1 MRLAARCTVTL
12 LCALAADATAAFAA
26 GGACVVGRA
35 APPGGLSRIAL
46 EPIGFPAALAGVA
59 ERAAA
64 MWNAGRC
71 NNGDFP
77 RFTLGGDADR
87 TLRVRWVDG
96 LSPSMRGVCGEF
108 FGDEI
113 RLFAAA
119 REPASRRLVP
129 CGDADRVAET
139 LAHELGHALGLL
151 DVGGTAC
158 AGHIM
163 SQMVRSSSGE
173 IAPRAVQAAECGMA
187 DRRFVTLAE
196 RLAPPPALRGGDE
209 VTARVSAF
217 STARL
222 PAPLARELPRSP

>member
-1 MRLAARCTVTL
+1 MRTAARCTVTL
-12 LCALAADATAAFAA
+12 LCALAAGATAAGAVH
-26 GGACVVGRA
+26 GACVVGRA

-46 EPIGFPAALAGVA
+46 EPIGFPVALAGVA

-64 MWNAGRC
+64 MWNAARC
-71 NNGDFP
+71 NNGTFP

-87 TLRVRWVDG
+87 ALRVRWAGG
-96 LSPSMRGVCGEF
+96 LSPSTRGVCGEF
-108 FGDEI
+108 AGDEI
-113 RLFAAA
+113 RLYAAA

-158 AGHIM
+158 VGHIM
-163 SQMVRSSSGE
+163 SQIVRLPSGE

-196 RLAPPPALRGGDE
+196 RLAPPPAWHGGDD
-209 VTARVSAF
+209 VAARLSAF
-217 STARL
+217 EAVL
-222 PAPLARELPRSP
+222 PAPLRRELPRSP

>member
-1 MRLAARCTVTL
+1 MRLIARCTVTL
-12 LCALAADATAAFAA
+12 LCALVAGATAAVAA

-46 EPIGFPAALAGVA
+46 EPIGFPAALTGVP

-71 NNGDFP
+71 NHGTFP

-87 TLRVRWVDG
+87 ALRVLWIGG
-96 LSPSMRGVCGEF
+96 LSPSTRGVCGEF
-108 FGDEI
+108 AGDEI
-113 RLFAAA
+113 RLYAAA

-163 SQMVRSSSGE
+163 SQIVRLPSGE
-173 IAPRAVQAAECGMA
+173 IVPRAVQAAECGMA

-196 RLAPPPALRGGDE
+196 RLASPPALRGDGD
-209 VTARVSAF
+209 VATRLSAF
-217 STARL
+217 DAAVL
-222 PAPLARELPRSP
+222 PAPLVRELPRSP